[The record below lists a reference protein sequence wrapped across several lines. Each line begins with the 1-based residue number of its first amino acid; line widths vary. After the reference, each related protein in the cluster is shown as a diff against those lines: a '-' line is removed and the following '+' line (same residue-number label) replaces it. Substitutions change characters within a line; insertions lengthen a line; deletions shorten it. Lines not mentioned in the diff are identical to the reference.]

1 MIEALQRLT
10 EDMRGKVR
18 LMVGRAILAAI
29 YDGGPI
35 QTAQA
40 KLLAD
45 ETHDD
50 MERVQE
56 YGFTSVPL
64 PGAEGVAVFVGGNRD
79 HGLIIATDDRRYRLK
94 GLPGGEV
101 ALYTDEG
108 DTIILKRGNTVEITT
123 QTLLVSASTKVR
135 MVTPLLEVTGE
146 IKDRCAS
153 DGLTMEEMRN
163 IYNVHTHSDPQGG
176 SVAPPPGQM

>member
-1 MIEALQRLT
+1 MIEALHKLT

-18 LMVGRAILAAI
+18 LMIGRAILAAI
-29 YDGGPI
+29 SDTGAI

-40 KLLAD
+40 RLLAD

-50 MERVQE
+50 MERIQE

-94 GLPGGEV
+94 GLQGGEV
-101 ALYTDEG
+101 AIYTDEG
-108 DTIILKRGNTVEITT
+108 DSIILKRGHVIEITT
-123 QTLLVSASTKVR
+123 GTLLVKASSKVR
-135 MVTPLLEVTGE
+135 METPLFEVTGE
-146 IKDRCAS
+146 IEDRC
-153 DGLTMEEMRN
+153 DGDGRTMEGMRQTYD
-163 IYNVHTHSDPQGG
+163 IHTHNETQ
-176 SVAPPPGQM
+176 SVTLVPNQQM